1 MNSPNYDP
9 DGNNFFTHLD
19 RVPYNLSGDGQY
31 HQRAPF
37 ILRDIGQ
44 RWGIDDG
51 TNIDAGFIR
60 GGVLASGERTIQDV
74 IRIGKFLTTPKGIT
88 FLAKQAGLQLL
99 NPRPETRLWNPL
111 SVVGSLAPMVHVDR
125 HLSGFLGLLIELNI
139 K

>member
-1 MNSPNYDP
+1 MNSPNYDS

-31 HQRAPF
+31 HQRARF

-74 IRIGKFLTTPKGIT
+74 IRIGKFLTTP
-88 FLAKQAGLQLL
+88 
-99 NPRPETRLWNPL
+99 
-111 SVVGSLAPMVHVDR
+111 
-125 HLSGFLGLLIELNI
+125 
-139 K
+139 